1 MSIRS
6 TLKMKIFFAHSYGSD
21 RGDWQVLPD
30 HLVAVGQLA
39 SRNAEQ
45 LGLTRM
51 ASLAG
56 DYHDL
61 GKFDPEFDRRLMG
74 EKILV
79 DHSTAGAAVLLKG
92 AQAKDKLPLELI
104 AYAILGH
111 HAGLPDGNSAEG
123 ASLRRRIE
131 TYDDRL
137 DPIWQQQ
144 VSAPADGLDAE
155 LFALISPR
163 CTKATQQFDLSVV
176 TRMLFSCLVDADF
189 RDTEAFYA
197 ALQGKVKDREWPAL
211 QQVLPQFIA
220 AFDGHMAQ
228 LSNATTGV
236 NLLRGEILD
245 HVRGK
250 AAMSPGL
257 FTLTVPTGGG
267 KTLASLG
274 FALDHA
280 RLHGHSRI
288 IYAIP
293 FTSIIDQTAA
303 IFRGILGDDHVL
315 EHHSA
320 IEDDKDYEGR
330 DKVRLAMEDWA
341 APVVV
346 TTNVQL
352 FESLFA
358 ARPGRA
364 RKLHNIA
371 GSVIILDEAQ
381 TIPRPLLLPCLRML
395 DSLAR
400 LFQCSIVLCTATQ
413 PAVDEAVL
421 KGGLALA
428 GRELAPDPAALALR
442 LKRVQIGHGGAMDNA
457 ALVAALRGV
466 EQGLIVVNS
475 RVHALDLWNDAKGLD
490 GLYHL
495 STRQY
500 AAHRRRLLAIIR
512 QRLAA
517 GLPCRVISTSLIEAG
532 VDISFPCAWRAEAG
546 LDQIVQVAGRV
557 NRNGEMLPELG
568 QVIVFTP
575 VGYAPPP
582 EIKGLIGDMARMRA
596 EFDDLQS
603 PEAVEAYFRE
613 VYWRLDAG
621 LDREGIVDSFKVN
634 GNHTD
639 FAFRTVAEKFRMIES
654 GMVPVII
661 PRDKK
666 AKEAVA
672 DLAFAQVPSG
682 KIARALQTHL
692 VTVPPKARAR
702 MLACGKGEFVRPD
715 LRGDQ
720 FFVLT
725 EPGLC
730 LYHDAT
736 GLHWEDAEYLS
747 IEEWNI

>member
-1 MSIRS
+1 MR
-6 TLKMKIFFAHSYGSD
+6 IFFAHSTPLVDPETWQPLPEHLSNVGKLASD
-21 RGDWQVLPD
+21 RARRFGLSQAAF
-30 HLVAVGQLA
+30 VA
-39 SRNAEQ
+39 
-45 LGLTRM
+45 GL
-51 ASLAG
+51 
-56 DYHDL
+56 YHDL
-61 GKFDPEFDRRLMG
+61 GKYDPAFQRKLTG
-74 EKILV
+74 EINRV
-79 DHSTAGAAVLLKG
+79 DHSTAGAVVLLDRVPP
-92 AQAKDKLPLELI
+92 AEQIPREMI

-111 HAGLPDGNSAEG
+111 HAGLPDCDTPELS
-123 ASLRRRIE
+123 SLRRRVE
-131 TYDDRL
+131 RHQDAL
-137 DPIWQQQ
+137 DPIWRQQ
-144 VSAPADGLDAE
+144 VDAPQPGLSDA
-155 LFALISPR
+155 LMDLLQQGRSD
-163 CTKATQQFDLSVV
+163 KASGAFDMSVA
-176 TRMLFSCLVDADF
+176 TRMLFSCLVDADY

-197 ALQGKVKDREWPAL
+197 RFEGRKDRDWPAL
-211 QQVLPQFIA
+211 AQILPQLKA
-220 AFDGHMAQ
+220 AFDAHMAG
-228 LSNATTGV
+228 LSGAGGV
-236 NLLRGEILD
+236 NQLRGEILE

-250 AAMSPGL
+250 AAASPGL

-303 IFRGILGDDHVL
+303 IFRRILGDANVL

-320 IEDDKDYEGR
+320 IEDDKDYAGR
-330 DKVRLAMEDWA
+330 DKLRLAMEDWA

-395 DSLAR
+395 DALAR
-400 LFQCSIVLCTATQ
+400 LFGCSIVLCTATQ
-413 PAVDEAVL
+413 PAVGETL
-421 KGGLALA
+421 KGGLKLA
-428 GRELAPDPAALALR
+428 GRELAPDPVDLALR

-466 EQGLIVVNS
+466 DQGLVVVNS
-475 RVHALDLWNDAKGLD
+475 RVHALDLWHEAKGME
-490 GLYHL
+490 GLFHL

-500 AAHRRRLLAIIR
+500 AAHRRRMLAIIR
-512 QRLAA
+512 QRLVD

-532 VDISFPCAWRAEAG
+532 VDVSFPQAWRAEAG

-557 NRNGEMLPELG
+557 NRNGELLPQLG
-568 QVIVFTP
+568 QVTVFTP
-575 VGYAPPP
+575 EGYPPP
-582 EIKGLIGDMARMRA
+582 VEIAGLIGDMARMREA
-596 EFDDLQS
+596 FEDLQS
-603 PEAVEAYFRE
+603 PAAIQSYFSE
-613 VYWRLDAG
+613 VYWRLDAE
-621 LDREGIVDSFKVN
+621 LDAKKIVDSFTLQ

-639 FAFRTVAEKFRMIES
+639 FNFRTVAEKFRMIES

-661 PRDKK
+661 PRDEAAMK
-666 AKEAVA
+666 AVEQLEEPWVKSAG
-672 DLAFAQVPSG
+672 L
-682 KIARALQTHL
+682 ARALQTHL

-702 MLACGKGEFVRPD
+702 MLACGKGQFVRPD
-715 LRGDQ
+715 LRADQ

-725 EPGLC
+725 DSS
-730 LYHDAT
+730 LYHEDT
-736 GLHWEDAEYLS
+736 GLRWEDAEYLGAEAG
-747 IEEWNI
+747 II

>member
-1 MSIRS
+1 MSD
-6 TLKMKIFFAHSYGSD
+6 FYAHSGPPNEFQT
-21 RGDWQVLPD
+21 WQLLAE
-30 HLVAVGQLA
+30 HLGNVAGLSSARA
-39 SRNAEQ
+39 SR
-45 LGLTRM
+45 LGLCWTARM
-51 ASLAG
+51 AGL
-56 DYHDL
+56 YHDL
-61 GKFDPEFDRRLMG
+61 GKYDPAFQRKLQG
-74 EKILV
+74 EANRV
-79 DHSTAGAAVLLKG
+79 DHSTAGAVVLLDQLKG
-92 AQAKDKLPLELI
+92 RDGIPAQMI

-111 HAGLPDGNSAEG
+111 HAGLPDFNTNEQS
-123 ASLRRRIE
+123 SLKRRKE
-131 TYDDRL
+131 AYVNTL
-137 DPIWQQQ
+137 DPIWRQQFAT
-144 VSAPADGLDAE
+144 VSADLGVE
-155 LFALISPR
+155 LGGELLALIGK
-163 CTKATQQFDLSVV
+163 TGKQATLGFDVSVA

-189 RDTEAFYA
+189 RDTEAFYG
-197 ALQGKVKDREWPAL
+197 ALEGVQKDRDWPGL
-211 QQVLPQFIA
+211 LEVLPGMTA
-220 AFDGHMAQ
+220 AFEVHMAG
-228 LSNATTGV
+228 LSGSSGV
-236 NLLRGEILD
+236 NHHRSDILS

-250 AAMSPGL
+250 ATMSPGL

-303 IFRGILGDDHVL
+303 IFRGILGAENVL

-320 IEDDKDYEGR
+320 IEDDKDREGR
-330 DKVRLAMEDWA
+330 DKLRLAMEDWA

-346 TTNVQL
+346 TTNVQF

-371 GSVIILDEAQ
+371 GSIIILDEAQ
-381 TIPRPLLLPCLRML
+381 TIPRPLLMPCLRML

-400 LFQCSIVLCTATQ
+400 LFGCSIVLCTATQ
-413 PAVDEAVL
+413 PAVGETL
-421 KGGLALA
+421 LGGLALS
-428 GRELAPDPAALALR
+428 GRELAPDPPTLAR
-442 LKRVQIGHGGAMDNA
+442 KLKRVQIDHGGVMDNA
-457 ALVAALRGV
+457 ALVAALSGV
-466 EQGLIVVNS
+466 EQGLVVVNS
-475 RVHALDLWNDAKGLD
+475 RVHALDLWKDAKVLA

-500 AAHRRRLLAIIR
+500 AAHRRRMLAVIR
-512 QRLAA
+512 QRLAD

-568 QVIVFTP
+568 QVVVFTSD
-575 VGYAPPP
+575 GYAPPP

-639 FAFRTVAEKFRMIES
+639 FNFRTVAEKFHMIES

-661 PRDKK
+661 PRDEAAMK
-666 AKEAVA
+666 AVEQ
-672 DLAFAQVPSG
+672 LGVPQISSG

-702 MLACGKGEFVRPD
+702 MLACGKGYFTQPK

-720 FFVLT
+720 FFVLADMS
-725 EPGLC
+725 
-730 LYHDAT
+730 LYHEET
-736 GLHWEDAEYLS
+736 GLHWEDAEYLGTEAG
-747 IEEWNI
+747 II

>member
-1 MSIRS
+1 MIKDMR
-6 TLKMKIFFAHSYGSD
+6 IFFAHSTPLVDPETWQPLPEHLSNVGKLASD
-21 RGDWQVLPD
+21 RARRFGLSQAAF
-30 HLVAVGQLA
+30 VA
-39 SRNAEQ
+39 
-45 LGLTRM
+45 GL
-51 ASLAG
+51 
-56 DYHDL
+56 YHDL
-61 GKFDPEFDRRLMG
+61 GKYDPAFQRKLTG
-74 EKILV
+74 EINRV
-79 DHSTAGAAVLLKG
+79 DHSTAGAVVLLDRVPP
-92 AQAKDKLPLELI
+92 AEQIPREMI

-111 HAGLPDGNSAEG
+111 HAGLPDCDTPELS
-123 ASLRRRIE
+123 SLRRRVE
-131 TYDDRL
+131 RHQDAL
-137 DPIWQQQ
+137 DPIWRQQ
-144 VSAPADGLDAE
+144 VDAPQPGLSDA
-155 LFALISPR
+155 LMDLLQQGRSD
-163 CTKATQQFDLSVV
+163 KASGAFDMSVA
-176 TRMLFSCLVDADF
+176 TRMLFSCLVDADY

-197 ALQGKVKDREWPAL
+197 RFEGRKDRDWPAL
-211 QQVLPQFIA
+211 AQILPQLKA
-220 AFDGHMAQ
+220 AFDAHMAG
-228 LSNATTGV
+228 LSGAGGV
-236 NLLRGEILD
+236 NQLRGEILE

-250 AAMSPGL
+250 AAASPGL

-303 IFRGILGDDHVL
+303 IFRRILGDANVL

-320 IEDDKDYEGR
+320 IEDDKDYAGR
-330 DKVRLAMEDWA
+330 DKLRLAMEDWA

-395 DSLAR
+395 DALAR
-400 LFQCSIVLCTATQ
+400 LFGCSIVLCTATQ
-413 PAVDEAVL
+413 PAVGETL
-421 KGGLALA
+421 KGGLKLA
-428 GRELAPDPAALALR
+428 GRELAPDPVDLALR

-466 EQGLIVVNS
+466 DQGLVVVNS
-475 RVHALDLWNDAKGLD
+475 RVHALDLWHEAKGME
-490 GLYHL
+490 GLFHL

-500 AAHRRRLLAIIR
+500 AAHRRRMLAIIR
-512 QRLAA
+512 QRLVD

-532 VDISFPCAWRAEAG
+532 VDVSFPQAWRAEAG

-557 NRNGEMLPELG
+557 NRNGELLPQLG
-568 QVIVFTP
+568 QVTVFTP
-575 VGYAPPP
+575 EGYPPP
-582 EIKGLIGDMARMRA
+582 VEIAGLIGDMARMREA
-596 EFDDLQS
+596 FEDLQS
-603 PEAVEAYFRE
+603 PAAIQSYFSE
-613 VYWRLDAG
+613 VYWRLDAE
-621 LDREGIVDSFKVN
+621 LDAKKIVDSFTLQ

-639 FAFRTVAEKFRMIES
+639 FNFRTVAEKFRMIES

-661 PRDKK
+661 PRDEAAMK
-666 AKEAVA
+666 AVEQLEEPWVKSAG
-672 DLAFAQVPSG
+672 L
-682 KIARALQTHL
+682 ARALQTHL

-702 MLACGKGEFVRPD
+702 MLACGKGQFVRPD
-715 LRGDQ
+715 LRADQ

-725 EPGLC
+725 DSS
-730 LYHDAT
+730 LYHEDT
-736 GLHWEDAEYLS
+736 GLRWEDAEYLGAEAG
-747 IEEWNI
+747 II

>member
-1 MSIRS
+1 MIKDMR
-6 TLKMKIFFAHSYGSD
+6 IFFAHSTPLVDPETWQPLPEHLSNVGKLASD
-21 RGDWQVLPD
+21 RARRFGLSQAAF
-30 HLVAVGQLA
+30 VA
-39 SRNAEQ
+39 
-45 LGLTRM
+45 GL
-51 ASLAG
+51 
-56 DYHDL
+56 YHDL
-61 GKFDPEFDRRLMG
+61 GKYDPAFQRKLTG
-74 EKILV
+74 EINRV
-79 DHSTAGAAVLLKG
+79 DHSTAGAVVLLDRVPP
-92 AQAKDKLPLELI
+92 AEQIPREMI

-111 HAGLPDGNSAEG
+111 HAGLPDCDKPELS
-123 ASLRRRIE
+123 SLRRRVE
-131 TYDDRL
+131 RYQDAL
-137 DPIWQQQ
+137 DPIWRQQ
-144 VSAPADGLDAE
+144 VDAPQPGLSDA
-155 LFALISPR
+155 LMDLLQQGRSD
-163 CTKATQQFDLSVV
+163 KASGAFDMSVA
-176 TRMLFSCLVDADF
+176 TRMLFSCLVDADY

-197 ALQGKVKDREWPAL
+197 RFEGRKDRDWPVLA
-211 QQVLPQFIA
+211 QVLPQMTA
-220 AFDGHMAQ
+220 AFDAHMAG
-228 LSNATTGV
+228 LSGAGGV
-236 NLLRGEILD
+236 NQLRGEILE

-303 IFRGILGDDHVL
+303 IFRRILGDANLL

-320 IEDDKDYEGR
+320 IEDDKDHAGR
-330 DKVRLAMEDWA
+330 DKLRLAMEDWA

-395 DSLAR
+395 DALAR
-400 LFQCSIVLCTATQ
+400 LFGCSIVLCTATQ
-413 PAVDEAVL
+413 PAVGETL
-421 KGGLALA
+421 KGGLKLA
-428 GRELAPDPAALALR
+428 GRELAPDPADLALR
-442 LKRVQIGHGGAMDNA
+442 LKRVRIGHGGAMDNA

-466 EQGLIVVNS
+466 DQGLVVVNS
-475 RVHALDLWNDAKGLD
+475 RVHALDLWHEARGMEGLF
-490 GLYHL
+490 HL

-500 AAHRRRLLAIIR
+500 AAHRRRMLAIIR
-512 QRLAA
+512 QRLVDR
-517 GLPCRVISTSLIEAG
+517 LPCRVISTSLIEAG
-532 VDISFPCAWRAEAG
+532 VDVSFPRAWRAEAG

-557 NRNGEMLPELG
+557 NRNGEMLPQLG
-568 QVIVFTP
+568 QVTVFTP
-575 VGYAPPP
+575 EGYPPP
-582 EIKGLIGDMARMRA
+582 VEIAGLIADMARMREA
-596 EFDDLQS
+596 FEDLQS
-603 PEAVEAYFRE
+603 PAAIQSYFSE

-621 LDREGIVDSFKVN
+621 LDAKKIVDSFTLQ

-639 FAFRTVAEKFRMIES
+639 FNFRTVAEKFRMIES

-661 PRDKK
+661 PRDEAAMK
-666 AKEAVA
+666 AVEQLEEPWVKSAG
-672 DLAFAQVPSG
+672 L
-682 KIARALQTHL
+682 ARAMQTHL

-702 MLACGKGEFVRPD
+702 MLACGKGQFVRPD
-715 LRGDQ
+715 LRADQ

-725 EPGLC
+725 DSS
-730 LYHDAT
+730 LYHEDT
-736 GLHWEDAEYLS
+736 GLHWEDAEYLGAEAG
-747 IEEWNI
+747 II

>member
-1 MSIRS
+1 MH
-6 TLKMKIFFAHSYGSD
+6 THFAHSVTGREQDVWQLLCEHLSEVGKLASD
-21 RGDWQVLPD
+21 RAQPFGLAQAAF
-30 HLVAVGQLA
+30 VA
-39 SRNAEQ
+39 
-45 LGLTRM
+45 GL
-51 ASLAG
+51 
-56 DYHDL
+56 YHDL
-61 GKFDPEFDRRLMG
+61 GKYDPAFQRKLRG
-74 EKILV
+74 EQNRV
-79 DHSTAGAAVLLKG
+79 DHSTAGAVVLLDHPPPVE
-92 AQAKDKLPLELI
+92 QIPREMI

-111 HAGLPDGNSAEG
+111 HAGLPDCSTGDTS
-123 ASLRRRIE
+123 SMWRRIE
-131 TYDDRL
+131 SHKDVL
-137 DPIWQQQ
+137 DPIWRRE
-144 VSAPADGLDAE
+144 VASASANLGAE
-155 LFALISPR
+155 LLALIGR
-163 CTKATQQFDLSVV
+163 GLRAEHLGFDVSVA
-176 TRMLFSCLVDADF
+176 TRMLFSALVDADY

-197 ALQGKVKDREWPAL
+197 PYQGAKNRDWPRLA
-211 QQVLPQFIA
+211 QVLPQMTA
-220 AFDGHMAQ
+220 AFDARMAQ
-228 LSNATTGV
+228 FAGKPDAKGINQ
-236 NLLRGEILD
+236 LRSDILA

-280 RLHGHSRI
+280 RQHGHQRI

-303 IFRGILGDDHVL
+303 IFREILGEENVL

-330 DKVRLAMEDWA
+330 DKLRLAMEDWA
-341 APVVV
+341 APVVM

-400 LFQCSIVLCTATQ
+400 LFGCSIVLCTATQ
-413 PAVDEAVL
+413 PAVGETL
-421 KGGLALA
+421 KGGLTLA
-428 GRELAPDPAALALR
+428 GRELAPDPTDLAQR
-442 LKRVQIGHGGAMDNA
+442 LKRVDISHGGAMDNA

-466 EQGLIVVNS
+466 DQGLVVVNT
-475 RVHALDLWNDAKGLD
+475 RAHALDLWKEAKGIE

-500 AAHRRRLLAIIR
+500 AAHRRRMLAEIR
-512 QRLAA
+512 QRLADR
-517 GLPCRVISTSLIEAG
+517 LPCRVISTSLIEAG
-532 VDISFPCAWRAEAG
+532 VDVSFPCAWRAEAG

-557 NRNGEMLPELG
+557 NRNGELLPALG
-568 QVIVFTP
+568 RVVVFTP
-575 VGYAPPP
+575 EGYPPP
-582 EIKGLIGDMARMRA
+582 AEIRGLIGDMARMRDKF
-596 EFDDLQS
+596 EDLQT
-603 PEAVEAYFRE
+603 PEAIQSYFSE

-621 LDREGIVDSFKVN
+621 LDAEKIVA
-634 GNHTD
+634 D
-639 FAFRTVAEKFRMIES
+639 FTVDRRANRTNFNFRTAAEKFRMIES

-661 PRDKK
+661 PRDQ
-666 AKEAVA
+666 AALDAVA
-672 DLAFAQVPSG
+672 QLDVERIPSG

-715 LRGDQ
+715 LRADQ

-725 EPGLC
+725 AAE
-730 LYHDAT
+730 LYHEET
-736 GLHWEDAEYLS
+736 GLHWEDAEYLG
-747 IEEWNI
+747 IESRII

>member
-1 MSIRS
+1 
-6 TLKMKIFFAHSYGSD
+6 MKPFFAHSGSATD
-21 RGDWQVLPD
+21 PLDGQPLPE
-30 HLVAVGQLA
+30 HLTNVAKSASEKA
-39 SRNAEQ
+39 SRF
-45 LGLTRM
+45 GLSRS
-51 ASLAG
+51 AHLAG
-56 DYHDL
+56 LFHDL
-61 GKFDPEFDRRLMG
+61 GKYDPAFQRKLAG
-74 EKILV
+74 EVNRV
-79 DHSTAGAAVLLKG
+79 DHSTAGAVVLLV
-92 AQAKDKLPLELI
+92 QAHGKDCIPVEMI

-111 HAGLPDGNSAEG
+111 HAGLPDFDTSELS
-123 ASLRRRIE
+123 SLRRRQE
-131 TYDDRL
+131 GYKDSL

-144 VSAPADGLDAE
+144 VACPPSDLGAE
-155 LFALISPR
+155 LLALMAGSN
-163 CTKATQQFDLSVV
+163 KAACQFDLSVA
-176 TRMLFSCLVDADF
+176 TRMVFSCLVDADF
-189 RDTEAFYA
+189 RDTEAFYTM
-197 ALQGKVKDREWPAL
+197 LEGQVKDRDWPAL
-211 QQVLPQFIA
+211 QQVLPKLSS
-220 AFDGHMAQ
+220 AFDNHMAGF
-228 LSNATTGV
+228 ADRADPAGV
-236 NLLRGEILD
+236 NQLRAEILD

-250 AAMSPGL
+250 AAMTPGL

-303 IFRGILGDDHVL
+303 IFRDILGVENVL

-320 IEDDKDYEGR
+320 IEDDKDYAGR
-330 DKVRLAMEDWA
+330 DKLRLAMEDWA

-428 GRELAPDPAALALR
+428 GRELAPDPAALATRLR
-442 LKRVQIGHGGAMDNA
+442 RVRIGHGGVMDNA

-466 EQGLIVVNS
+466 EQGLIVVNT
-475 RVHALDLWNDAKGLD
+475 RVHALDLWNEAKGID

-500 AAHRRRLLAIIR
+500 AAHRRRLLAVIR
-512 QRLAA
+512 QRLAQ

-532 VDISFPCAWRAEAG
+532 VDISFPRAWRAEAG

-568 QVIVFTP
+568 QVTVFTP
-575 VGYAPPP
+575 DGYAPPP
-582 EIKGLIGDMARMRA
+582 EIAGLIGDMARMRA
-596 EFDDLQS
+596 EFDDPQS
-603 PEAVEAYFRE
+603 PEAIRRYFCE

-621 LDREGIVDSFKVN
+621 LDRERIVDSFKVN

-661 PRDKK
+661 PRDDAAVK
-666 AKEAVA
+666 AVA
-672 DLAFAQVPSG
+672 ELGVAQFSSG

-692 VTVPPKARAR
+692 VTVPSKARAR
-702 MLACGKGEFVRPD
+702 MLACGKGYFVRPD

-720 FFVLT
+720 FFVLS
-725 EPGLC
+725 EPGL
-730 LYHDAT
+730 YHDET
-736 GLHWEDAEYLS
+736 GLHWEDAEYLG
-747 IEEWNI
+747 IEAGII